1 MPKVIFT
8 IEYEIPAEK
17 KEDYISV
24 IKELKNLLNTE
35 GLENYSVYE
44 TKGKNHHYQE
54 QYTFNSVEAYEAFD
68 DDQSERI
75 NILINKLNDMT
86 VEGTTHYTTL
96 YELLENNSIQ

>member
-8 IEYEIPAEK
+8 IEYEIPDDK
-17 KEDYISV
+17 KEDYVSL
-24 IKELKNLLNTE
+24 IKEMKSLLNSE

-54 QYTFNSVEAYEAFD
+54 QYTFSSAEAYEAFD

-86 VEGTTHYTTL
+86 VEGSTRYSTL
-96 YELLENNSIQ
+96 YELPDNNISQ

>member
-8 IEYEIPAEK
+8 IEYEIPDDK
-17 KEDYISV
+17 KDDYISV
-24 IKELKNLLNTE
+24 IKELKSLLNME

-44 TKGKNHHYQE
+44 TKGKNHLYQE
-54 QYTFNSVEAYEAFD
+54 QYIFNSVEAYEAFD

-86 VEGTTHYTTL
+86 VEGSTHYTTL
-96 YELLENNSIQ
+96 YELLDNNNSH

>member
-1 MPKVIFT
+1 MQKVIFT
-8 IEYEIPAEK
+8 IEYEIPADK
-17 KEDYISV
+17 KEEYISV
-24 IKELKNLLNTE
+24 IKELKTLLNME

-44 TKGKNHHYQE
+44 TKGKNHHYRE

-86 VEGTTHYTTL
+86 VEGSTKYTTL
-96 YELLENNSIQ
+96 YELPENNSQ

>member
-8 IEYEIPAEK
+8 IEYGIPAEK
-17 KEDYISV
+17 KDEYMSV
-24 IKELKNLLNTE
+24 IKELRTLLNTE

-68 DDQSERI
+68 DDQNERI

-86 VEGTTHYTTL
+86 IEGSTKYTTL
-96 YELLENNSIQ
+96 YELTGNNSQ